1 MRSDKSFTVIVSAVR
16 FHLAHFLLR
25 LLLFALA
32 AAHDLVVLIA
42 AARAHAAALGAL
54 GIVLANVLLFVG
66 IVVGDALLLHRGRE
80 IQLAAAAHAAAVALG
95 PGTRRR
101 ALGTR
106 AAALRTVEPAALLAC
121 RTLLPR
127 RAAILPLLTRRALLP
142 RRTLLARRTAILPL
156 LARRTRLPLRSGRTL
171 RACRAVR
178 CWRGFRRLCGLR
190 RFRLFRSLGGLR
202 RLLRFRG
209 LGGFLRGARALFFRA
224 AGRFLNFRNLLG
236 GIPRHVRRGGLIL
249 LAERLFGFHF
259 QALLFRAIQIVGNL
273 FERVIRILRLLAGA
287 GHGLEQHSR
296 VRAQLL
302 GGVLHLDF
310 GHSLNAPL
318 NRIAWPLPP
327 RRG

>member
-1 MRSDKSFTVIVSAVR
+1 MVKKYSDLYLQA
-16 FHLAHFLLR
+16 
-25 LLLFALA
+25 
-32 AAHDLVVLIA
+32 
-42 AARAHAAALGAL
+42 
-54 GIVLANVLLFVG
+54 
-66 IVVGDALLLHRGRE
+66 
-80 IQLAAAAHAAAVALG
+80 
-95 PGTRRR
+95 
-101 ALGTR
+101 
-106 AAALRTVEPAALLAC
+106 
-121 RTLLPR
+121 
-127 RAAILPLLTRRALLP
+127 RRALLP
-142 RRTLLARRTAILPL
+142 CRTLLARRTAILPL
-156 LARRTRLPLRSGRTL
+156 LARRTRLPLRSGRAL

-259 QALLFRAIQIVGNL
+259 QALLFRAIQIVGNF
-273 FERVIRILRLLAGA
+273 FERTIRILRLLAVP
-287 GHGLEQHSR
+287 GHSFEQHSR